1 MAKKNDFI
9 RARVEHGLKEHVHAV
24 FYKMGV
30 TPTQV
35 ITMFY
40 KYIERE
46 RNLPFNVSIPNEET
60 AKTIREAKA
69 GKGLIES
76 KSADDLFAELEL

>member
-1 MAKKNDFI
+1 MKSDFI
-9 RARVEHGLKEHVHAV
+9 RARVEPKLKANVHRVFESMGL
-24 FYKMGV
+24 

-35 ITMFY
+35 ITMLY

-46 RNLPFNVSIPNEET
+46 RKIPFSLSIPNEKT
-60 AKTIREAKA
+60 AKAIREAKA

-76 KSADDLFAELEL
+76 GSLDELFDKLEIE